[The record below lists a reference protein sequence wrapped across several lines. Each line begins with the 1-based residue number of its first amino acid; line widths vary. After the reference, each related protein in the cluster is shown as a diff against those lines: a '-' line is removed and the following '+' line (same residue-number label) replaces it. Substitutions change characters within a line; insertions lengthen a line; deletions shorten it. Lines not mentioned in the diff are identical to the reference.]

1 MIKLKLTL
9 AVSLAFSLFKFSVA
23 QAQPKV
29 VQSQADKFTIENCI
43 NTFNMDKTVMTPTGY
58 QYWFVPQNFLDDGQT
73 VKMSAVGPN
82 EAMHPPHKH
91 AGDEIFFVLEGTAK
105 FFLNGKTTTGGAYTS
120 FYCPE
125 GSEHGISN
133 AGNKDLKYLVIR
145 KYPKM
150 NQ

>member
-9 AVSLAFSLFKFSVA
+9 AVLLVLSLAKFSVA

-29 VQSQADKFTIENCI
+29 AQTKAEKFTIENCI
-43 NTFNMDKTVMTPTGY
+43 NTFSMDKTVNTPTGY

-73 VKMSAVGPN
+73 VKMSVVGPN

-91 AGDEIFFVLEGTAK
+91 AGDEIFFILDGTAK

-125 GSEHGISN
+125 GSEHGIS
-133 AGNKDLKYLVIR
+133 R
-145 KYPKM
+145 
-150 NQ
+150 